1 MPVFS
6 YFFRV
11 GLALVGLLY
20 VSDAVLPHD
29 TRLQVRSNFEGIPP
43 APQRQHTRY
52 PLSSYPEYSTSS
64 AEIEP
69 ATAPIA
75 DNIPAL
81 SVVPDSEIST
91 TTSVPAPVIPQLSQ
105 PSLLEGEGLDIPF
118 TAIAA
123 TPTLQAAAP
132 PRNFQTSSERVAKRR
147 SPYKTRKHAA
157 RKRQQREDDFAAAD
171 GGTTHWSW
179 RENDHQFARERGWRT
194 KNSPD
199 RVWRDPYWR
208 SEHSLYYSDRH
219 SPGWR

>member
-1 MPVFS
+1 MPIFS
-6 YFFRV
+6 YFVIV

-20 VSDAVLPHD
+20 VADAVLPHD
-29 TRLQVRSNFEGIPP
+29 TRLQVRSNFEGIPS
-43 APQRQHTRY
+43 APQRQYTRY
-52 PLSSYPEYSTSS
+52 FLSSYSEYATSS
-64 AEIEP
+64 PETGP
-69 ATAPIA
+69 ATAPPA
-75 DNIPAL
+75 DNDHHT
-81 SVVPDSEIST
+81 VPESEIST
-91 TTSVPAPVIPQLSQ
+91 PTSVAAAAPPQLSQ
-105 PSLLEGEGLDIPF
+105 PSLLQGEGLDIPF
-118 TAIAA
+118 TAVAA
-123 TPTLQAAAP
+123 TPTVQAAEP
-132 PRNFQTSSERVAKRR
+132 RRNFQTSSERVAKRR
-147 SPYKTRKHAA
+147 SPYKTRKHTA